1 MSDKA
6 HRVMAEISS
15 ACLLFAAGAAAGMVL
30 LIALFKLGVAGR
42 IDILFYRGVVL
53 CGFAFALTVALLI
66 YVGRRTGRVSVRDAI
81 AAGALSLGL
90 NLSVLVIAPVT
101 VDRSVSVFILGH
113 MAAHEGRTFTAEQIE
128 TALHEVYFG
137 DLRQV
142 DRRMHE
148 QLTSG
153 NIAQTRR
160 RLRHLGAGPGVREM
174 GAVGRGAVRRRSAPA
189 AVQADAGGGPRQAAG
204 RVVGDDA
211 NTCILVSSRHLLP
224 GSIQPRAPERADS
237 WIPVTSTG
245 MTTVWT
251 G

>member
-30 LIALFKLGVAGR
+30 LIALFKLGVASR

-66 YVGRRTGRVSVRDAI
+66 YIGRRTGRVSVRDAI

-153 NIAQTRR
+153 NIAQTRDGYVISAQGLAFVKWAR
-160 RLRHLGAGPGVREM
+160 RVGALFDVDPRLLQSRPTLE
-174 GAVGRGAVRRRSAPA
+174 AAPA
-189 AVQADAGGGPRQAAG
+189 KQ
-204 RVVGDDA
+204 
-211 NTCILVSSRHLLP
+211 P
-224 GSIQPRAPERADS
+224 GAS
-237 WIPVTSTG
+237 
-245 MTTVWT
+245 
-251 G
+251 